1 MNKKSRSP
9 SGGSE
14 PQENEPN
21 TDSTTSLDADF
32 LERFKHPMMVV
43 DQYGEI
49 VQFNS
54 TFLDIDENAREELI
68 GKYETDVIRPYDGEI
83 DLGKTAD
90 DNDGN
95 STVWRAVVEGHIKT
109 SNGMVFPVTIT
120 PRELADTSLTC
131 LSIDCLIEKEA
142 AKPDSERSG
151 IASVGTDGEL
161 HVENEFFTDF
171 FTPKPGHVHET
182 VSDISDFVDIDGQG
196 TFESIVM
203 TAMDTGDHTTVTVKN
218 PDTGQYIE
226 CSISPSE
233 VGATIKA
240 TDMTER
246 ESKIE
251 QLQNSTQQYRGIF
264 NNPYVYGLIVSME
277 DAQVIDVNQTV
288 LDYFGNTAEDI
299 VGKAFTE
306 TTIWQQKTSATVDFA
321 EVLTKIDNGEEATLK
336 MQFDYRGEEEW
347 FQVCCTPIYDNNSEV
362 IGFAAVGVDSTA
374 YENTKS
380 KPQATEREFNAL
392 FNNPHAFTALLDT
405 TGRIVEVNENGA
417 NVAEETREEL
427 NGMKVGDTSFTGK
440 QQTDIDLHDEI
451 EKAVN
456 GETTERE
463 YSLNVGGF
471 DMWFNFL
478 CMPIYDGDDVV
489 NVFIYGQDITDFT
502 KAERERIQYKEEAE
516 TYQRLTQMSD
526 RVSTA
531 VDAQT
536 SQDAVFRTAFDV
548 IDDSDLYDSV
558 WVAEYNPRSKALTPL
573 HASVGSDDIEYE
585 SMSMQELDGTLVAD
599 AIMTGCFQSTVGC
612 DDGMVGKLRCL
623 WGCYSGQAD
632 TCSLIT
638 IPIRV
643 DETTYG
649 VMGCTELDDISNEK
663 SEQVCEL
670 LGEQIAKKLRLI
682 RRGEFSASDDIT
694 QLDIYTER
702 TSEEFSQMFPSG
714 GEIEIAMMHQSG
726 GEYRK
731 YGSAKGMDEDVVR
744 AAMGF
749 FDLGTPLVDAETS
762 AGGEAEL
769 SIKTESA
776 ECPVVEI
783 AKNDRVEFDRLFI
796 RDTGL
801 HLRLNIPKGQAPR
814 KALSEVQSVY
824 PNAGIKSRITMNRG
838 AQSNGELV
846 TDVKEDLTDRQ
857 QRILE
862 FAVEKGYWDLSDTVT
877 QGELAEEFDISP
889 STLRE
894 HLKRGS
900 KKVFDG
906 LFKDGS

>member
-21 TDSTTSLDADF
+21 TDSTTSVDADF

-380 KPQATEREFNAL
+380 KLQATEREFNAL

-440 QQTDIDLHDEI
+440 QQT
-451 EKAVN
+451 
-456 GETTERE
+456 
-463 YSLNVGGF
+463 
-471 DMWFNFL
+471 
-478 CMPIYDGDDVV
+478 
-489 NVFIYGQDITDFT
+489 
-502 KAERERIQYKEEAE
+502 
-516 TYQRLTQMSD
+516 
-526 RVSTA
+526 
-531 VDAQT
+531 T
-536 SQDAVFRTAFDV
+536 SQPKTVQRDIQQQSFTVRDPVEGRDNELTVSITPTDDKLELPELESRQRRAIDA
-548 IDDSDLYDSV
+548 IDKREDDGALVRIRAHTPD
-558 WVAEYNPRSKALTPL
+558 NPDAKALTGFQRGMA
-573 HASVGSDDIEYE
+573 ASTNCDSYGKNRTAPTTREYE
-585 SMSMQELDGTLVAD
+585 WTVYNVSNSELTEFVKWASFYLFGGWWATENGYDTDQILPDGSFV
-599 AIMTGCFQSTVGC
+599 MENGSV
-612 DDGMVGKLRCL
+612 
-623 WGCYSGQAD
+623 
-632 TCSLIT
+632 
-638 IPIRV
+638 V
-643 DETTYG
+643 DSPY
-649 VMGCTELDDISNEK
+649 
-663 SEQVCEL
+663 
-670 LGEQIAKKLRLI
+670 
-682 RRGEFSASDDIT
+682 
-694 QLDIYTER
+694 QLDSVTLE
-702 TSEEFSQMFPSG
+702 
-714 GEIEIAMMHQSG
+714 
-726 GEYRK
+726 
-731 YGSAKGMDEDVVR
+731 
-744 AAMGF
+744 
-749 FDLGTPLVDAETS
+749 
-762 AGGEAEL
+762 
-769 SIKTESA
+769 SIPA
-776 ECPVVEI
+776 DFYD
-783 AKNDRVEFDRLFI
+783 NF
-796 RDTGL
+796 
-801 HLRLNIPKGQAPR
+801 
-814 KALSEVQSVY
+814 
-824 PNAGIKSRITMNRG
+824 
-838 AQSNGELV
+838 
-846 TDVKEDLTDRQ
+846 
-857 QRILE
+857 
-862 FAVEKGYWDLSDTVT
+862 
-877 QGELAEEFDISP
+877 
-889 STLRE
+889 
-894 HLKRGS
+894 
-900 KKVFDG
+900 
-906 LFKDGS
+906 